1 MKKIIQAGTLLF
13 LVGCVHVP
21 DPYREQLSQLET
33 SREEGTI
40 DTAAYIRQRIKLDA
54 DHAARTGERMHYA
67 MVRFP
72 AMEISTDFPHHGTHY
87 KLIEDAR
94 AAGRLSDAEYQEL
107 RLLTKEAREARNER
121 SRKRRMDR
129 FRMGYR

>member
-1 MKKIIQAGTLLF
+1 MIKIIHASSLL
-13 LVGCVHVP
+13 LIMGCVHIP

-33 SREEGTI
+33 SREEGAI

-54 DHAARTGERMHYA
+54 DHAARTSERMHHA

-72 AMEISTDFPHHGTHY
+72 AMEISMDFPHHGTHY

-94 AAGRLSDAEYQEL
+94 EAGRLSDVEYQAL
-107 RLLTKEAREARNER
+107 RLLTKEAREARKER
-121 SRKRRMDR
+121 NRKRRMDR